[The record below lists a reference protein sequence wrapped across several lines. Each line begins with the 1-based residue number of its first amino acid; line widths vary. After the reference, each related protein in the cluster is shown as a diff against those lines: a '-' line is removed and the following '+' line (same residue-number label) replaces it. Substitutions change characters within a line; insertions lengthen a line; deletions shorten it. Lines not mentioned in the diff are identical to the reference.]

1 MTTPSASG
9 FGATLGAQGSQGLPQ
24 RPEGWPI
31 GSFDDYESAQHA
43 VDSLSDEEDFPVDDI
58 TIVGVN
64 LMQVERVTS
73 RLSWGKVL
81 SGGAISGAW
90 MGVFFGLLVGLF
102 TNEFLGPLALGAA
115 MGALFGLISVAI
127 PYGAMKGRR
136 DFASTTQIVAGRYDV
151 LSKPR
156 SAQRGREILSRKNW
170 SSRK

>member
-31 GSFDDYESAQHA
+31 GSFEDYESAQHA

-73 RLSWGKVL
+73 RLTWGKVL

-90 MGVFFGLLVGLF
+90 MGVFFGSSSDYLP
-102 TNEFLGPLALGAA
+102 TNFLA
-115 MGALFGLISVAI
+115 
-127 PYGAMKGRR
+127 
-136 DFASTTQIVAGRYDV
+136 
-151 LSKPR
+151 R
-156 SAQRGREILSRKNW
+156 SLWVQQWVR
-170 SSRK
+170 SSA